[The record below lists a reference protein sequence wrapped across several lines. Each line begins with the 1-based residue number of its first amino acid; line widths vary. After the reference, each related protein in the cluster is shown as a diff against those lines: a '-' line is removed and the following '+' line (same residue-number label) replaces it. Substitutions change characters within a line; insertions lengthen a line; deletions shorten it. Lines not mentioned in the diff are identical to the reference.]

1 MGKPK
6 AFIGTLNQNAVLDTL
21 YNMIIGQEV
30 FSKNIA
36 VKGTLADKFK
46 IDGTLYGD
54 TKLFISTD
62 IGTIYDFPNSSKT
75 LLSKNNPVDPEVQ
88 AVTVDTFKQ
97 TALTVDG
104 VRLKQAFMSA
114 DIYGAFVS
122 VMLQWL
128 RDSMKILNMT
138 LINTFIGTVVT
149 EADSGEVEVDIY
161 TNSDNTS
168 IMEKRQE
175 ETYAAE
181 RIGAKLAD
189 VMIELKDV
197 LREFNEYNFLRSY
210 DVSDF
215 MIVWNKA
222 WNTRIRHISLPQVF
236 HVDDVLGKHLYADT
250 INDRYFGSLKTTA
263 GTVGSGEKVRTLV
276 DRVIADKQYFPGD
289 LLPEGTVYKKEE
301 AYTNDNS
308 IICKIV
314 HKRAIPFMSALV
326 VQTEFYNPKDL
337 DRNHYLT
344 WGYSEPTYLKEL
356 PIITL
361 KANMIDLKED

>member
-1 MGKPK
+1 MAKPTL
-6 AFIGTLNQNAVLDTL
+6 FQGTLTQNAVLSTL

-36 VKGTLADKFK
+36 VKGTLADKFRV
-46 IDGTLYGD
+46 DGTLYGD

-62 IGTIYDFPNSSKT
+62 LGTIYDFPNTTKT
-75 LLSKNNPVDPEVQ
+75 LLSKTDPVDPKTQ
-88 AVTVDTFKQ
+88 AVRVDTFKQ
-97 TALTVDG
+97 TSITIDG
-104 VRLKQAFMSA
+104 VLLKQAFGSA

-122 VMLQWL
+122 VVLQWL

-138 LINTFIGTVVT
+138 LINTFIGTIVT
-149 EADSGEVEVDIY
+149 EADSGLVNVDIY
-161 TNSDNTS
+161 TNSNTKS
-168 IMEKRQE
+168 IAEKRQE

-181 RIGAKLAD
+181 LIGAKLGN

-197 LREFNEYNFLRSY
+197 LREFNEYGFLRSY
-210 DVSDF
+210 DVKDF

-222 WNTRIRHISLPQVF
+222 WNTKIRHISLPKIF
-236 HVDDVLGKHLYADT
+236 HIDDVLGKHLDSDT
-250 INDRYFGSLKTTA
+250 INDRYFGTVKTTS
-263 GTVGSGEKVRTLV
+263 GTVGANDKLRTLV
-276 DRVIADKQYFPGD
+276 DRVIEDLQYFPGD
-289 LLPEGTVYKKEE
+289 LLPTGATYSANEVYE
-301 AYTNDNS
+301 NDNT

-344 WGYSEPTYLKEL
+344 WGYSQPTYLKEM

-361 KANMIDLKED
+361 KANLIDLAE

>member
-1 MGKPK
+1 MAAPV
-6 AFIGTLNQNAVLDTL
+6 AFTGTLTQNAVLNTL

-36 VKGTLADKFK
+36 VKGTLADKFR

-62 IGTIYDFPNSSKT
+62 IGTIYDFPNSSAT
-75 LLSKNNPVDPEVQ
+75 LLSKTQPVDPEVQ
-88 AVTVDTFKQ
+88 AVKVDTFKQ

-104 VRLKQAFMSA
+104 VKLKQAFMSA

-122 VMLQWL
+122 VVLQWL

-138 LINTFIGTVVT
+138 LINSFIGTVVT
-149 EADSGEVEVDIY
+149 EADVNEVEVDIY
-161 TNSDNTS
+161 ENSDATS
-168 IMEKRQE
+168 ISELRQAE
-175 ETYAAE
+175 SYAAE
-181 RIGAKLAD
+181 RIGATLAN

-197 LREFNEYNFLRSY
+197 LRDFNEYNFLRSY

-222 WNTRIRHISLPQVF
+222 WNTKIRHISLPQIF
-236 HVDDVLGKHLYADT
+236 NKDDVLGKYLDT
-250 INDRYFGSLKTTA
+250 EVLNDRYFGNVKTA
-263 GTVGSGEKVRTLV
+263 NGTVGANEEVRTLV
-276 DRVIADKQYFPGD
+276 DRVIDDLQYFPGD
-289 LLPEGTVYKKEE
+289 LLPEEATYLKGE
-301 AYTNDNS
+301 AYVNDNS

-314 HKRAIPFMSALV
+314 HKRAIPFMSALII
-326 VQTEFYNPKDL
+326 QTEFYNPKDL

-344 WGYSEPTYLKEL
+344 WGYSQPTYLKEL
-356 PIITL
+356 PIITV
-361 KANMIDLKED
+361 KANMIDLKE

>member
-1 MGKPK
+1 MAAPV
-6 AFIGTLNQNAVLDTL
+6 AFKGTLTQNAVLNTL

-36 VKGTLADKFK
+36 VKGTLADKFR

-62 IGTIYDFPNSSKT
+62 IGTIYDFPNSGKT
-75 LLSKNNPVDPEVQ
+75 LLSKTQPVDPEVQ
-88 AVTVDTFKQ
+88 AVKVDTFKQ

-104 VRLKQAFMSA
+104 VKLKQAFMSA

-122 VMLQWL
+122 VVLQWL

-138 LINTFIGTVVT
+138 LINSFIGTVVT
-149 EADSGEVEVDIY
+149 EADVSEVEVDIY
-161 TNSDNTS
+161 ENSDATS
-168 IMEKRQE
+168 ISELRQAE
-175 ETYAAE
+175 SYAAE

-189 VMIELKDV
+189 VMIDLKDV
-197 LREFNEYNFLRSY
+197 LRDFNEYNFLRSY

-222 WNTRIRHISLPQVF
+222 WNTKIRHISLPQIF
-236 HVDDVLGKHLYADT
+236 NKDDVLGKYLDT
-250 INDRYFGSLKTTA
+250 EVLNDRYFGNIKTTG
-263 GTVGSGEKVRTLV
+263 GTVGASEEVRTLV
-276 DRVIADKQYFPGD
+276 DRVIDGLQYFPGD
-289 LLPEGTVYKKEE
+289 LLPSGATYLKGQ
-301 AYTNDNS
+301 AYANDNT

-314 HKRAIPFMSALV
+314 HKRAIPFMSALII
-326 VQTEFYNPKDL
+326 QTEFYNPKDL

-344 WGYSEPTYLKEL
+344 WGYSQPTYLKEL
-356 PIITL
+356 PIITV
-361 KANMIDLKED
+361 KANMIDLKA